1 MGRQVINEIKC
12 AVCGNSF
19 DVATEDLEWEHI
31 EDFGERDDNPVLHD
45 LGIGQSVVCPHCNK
59 PNKILYKAIG
69 ESISGPF
76 FNEEVLSMELGA
88 IISQ

>member
-59 PNKILYKAIG
+59 PNKVLYKAIG
-69 ESISGPF
+69 ESIAGPF
-76 FNEEVLSMELGA
+76 SNAEVISMELGA
-88 IISQ
+88 VINQ